1 MPAPTAQALVD
12 QGIALHQAGRLEEA
26 RDCYQRTLQTD
37 PNHFDALH
45 MLGVICLQDGQA
57 EQGADWMRRAIA
69 VNPDVAA
76 VHSNLGLALTTLGR
90 FEEAV
95 ARCERAVALQPSDV
109 EALTNL
115 GNALLALD
123 RPQPALAS
131 YERALGL
138 NPGYAAGHYN
148 RANALRELGRLE
160 DALAS
165 YGRAI
170 GLQPDFLEAHVN
182 RGGVLERLQRPEEA
196 LASFDAAIAVGPSSA
211 EAHGNRSKTLNDLRR
226 SEAALAS
233 ADQAVALK
241 PDNPLA
247 HNNRAVALFDLRRMD
262 EALAACDRA
271 VSLDPTYADALN
283 NRGIILFDLRDL
295 EGAISSYEAA
305 LALRPEFPEAHLN
318 RGTSLLSLGDLKPG
332 FEEYRWRW
340 RTRGFKAL
348 AERLDCPAW
357 EGEDLAGKSVLL
369 HGEQGFGDHLQFVRY
384 APLVAARAG
393 RVTVL
398 TEPALAR
405 LFRTIPGVEVIDTPG
420 AEGRF
425 DFHAPLMCLPRLL
438 GTTLETVPAN
448 IPYLAADPSEAARW
462 AERLSGCEGFRVG
475 LVWAGDTHPGR
486 PAGAAID
493 RRRSLRL
500 AQLAPLA
507 SVEGVTFVS
516 LQKGPPA
523 DQASSPPAG
532 MRFIDLTAELDDF
545 AATAAL
551 IERLDLV
558 IAVDTAVAHLAGALG
573 KPVWIMSRY
582 EGDWRWLNGREDS
595 PWYPTARLF
604 HQRAAGAWDEVIARV
619 ATALAALGGGTR

>member
-1 MPAPTAQALVD
+1 MAAPAAQAQFDRGL
-12 QGIALHQAGRLEEA
+12 ALHQAGRLEDA
-26 RDCYQRTLQTD
+26 RRCYQEALQAE

-45 MLGVICLQDGQA
+45 MLGVICLQQGQA
-57 EQGADWMRRAIA
+57 EQGAGWMRQAIA
-69 VNPDVAA
+69 VRPDVAA

-90 FEEAV
+90 FDEA
-95 ARCERAVALQPSDV
+95 AASCERAVALQPNDV

-115 GNALLALD
+115 GNALMALA
-123 RPQPALAS
+123 RPKPALVS
-131 YERALGL
+131 YDRALGL
-138 NPGYAAGHYN
+138 DPRYGAGHYN
-148 RANALRELGRLE
+148 RANALRDLGRLE
-160 DALAS
+160 GALAS
-165 YGRAI
+165 YDQAI
-170 GLQPDFLEAHVN
+170 ALQPDFLEAYVN
-182 RGGVLERLQRPEEA
+182 RGGVLERLFRPEEA
-196 LASFDAAIAVGPSSA
+196 LASFDAAIAVRPDSA

-233 ADQAVALK
+233 ADRALALK
-241 PDNPLA
+241 PDYALA
-247 HNNRAVALFDLRRMD
+247 HNNRAVALFDLRRLD
-262 EALAACDRA
+262 EAQAACDLA
-271 VSLDPTYADALN
+271 VTLDPTYADALN

-295 EGAISSYEAA
+295 EGAIASYEAA

-318 RGTSLLSLGDLKPG
+318 RGTSLLSLGDLKQG

-348 AERLDCPAW
+348 AENLDCPAW

-384 APLVAARAG
+384 APLVAARAR

-405 LFRTIPGVEVIDTPG
+405 LFRTIPGVEVVDTPRV
-420 AEGRF
+420 EGKF
-425 DFHAPLMCLPRLL
+425 DVHAPLMCLPRVL
-438 GTTLETVPAN
+438 GTTLETIPAD
-448 IPYLAADPSEAARW
+448 IPYLAADPDEAARW
-462 AERLSGCEGFRVG
+462 AERLSDCEGLRVG

-507 SVEGVTFVS
+507 LAEGVTFVS

-523 DQASSPPAG
+523 DQAASPPAG
-532 MRFIDLTAELDDF
+532 MCLVDVTSELQDF

-551 IERLDLV
+551 IQALDLV
-558 IAVDTAVAHLAGALG
+558 IAVDTAVAHLAGSLG

-582 EGDWRWLNGREDS
+582 EGDWRWLNGREDN
-595 PWYPTARLF
+595 PWYPTARVF
-604 HQRAAGAWDEVIARV
+604 HQKAAGAWEEVIARV
-619 ATALAALGGGTR
+619 AAALAGRRGGTG